1 VEALV
6 SIDEAH
12 LADAWFDWDSNLS
25 TVESI
30 YVAGLTQ

>member
-12 LADAWFDWDSNLS
+12 LADAWFDWDLS

-30 YVAGLTQ
+30 YEAGLTQ